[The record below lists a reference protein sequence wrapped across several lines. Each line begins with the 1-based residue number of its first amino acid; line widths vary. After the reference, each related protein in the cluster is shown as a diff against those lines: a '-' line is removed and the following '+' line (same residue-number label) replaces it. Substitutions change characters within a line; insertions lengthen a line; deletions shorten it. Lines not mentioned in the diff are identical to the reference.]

1 MEYQLISNN
10 HQKRAVRSQM
20 CPFCLSLMG
29 DMPGSRD
36 AYCGECGFKDP
47 SCEKLLIT
55 DNVISNP
62 IISTQKL

>member
-1 MEYQLISNN
+1 
-10 HQKRAVRSQM
+10 M